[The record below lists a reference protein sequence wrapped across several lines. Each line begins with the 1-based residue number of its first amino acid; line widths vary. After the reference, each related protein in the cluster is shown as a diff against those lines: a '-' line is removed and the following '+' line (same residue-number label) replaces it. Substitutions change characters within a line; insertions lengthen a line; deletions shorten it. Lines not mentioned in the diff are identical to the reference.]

1 MTAKQIYDRIE
12 PFISE
17 ETDVITLAEAVAIVL
32 RGQYGEHNYNLFIKT
47 LNTKL
52 NGH

>member
-12 PFISE
+12 PFIPE

-32 RGQYGEHNYNLFIKT
+32 RDQYGKHNYDLFIKI
-47 LNTKL
+47 LNNKL
-52 NGH
+52 NGN